1 MSPFSGYSQKTLR
14 KKVPKSLVNVCPVC
28 FTSPIGKQPNEPKG
42 TEMNRKAQAL
52 HIRNIVD
59 TIKTLAG
66 CESCGYNAH
75 ACALQFDHID
85 PSTKYRTRNG
95 NLVHPADMVK
105 GARYSLTT
113 ILAEIS
119 KCRILCANCHAV

>member
-1 MSPFSGYSQKTLR
+1 
-14 KKVPKSLVNVCPVC
+14 
-28 FTSPIGKQPNEPKG
+28 
-42 TEMNRKAQAL
+42 MNRKSQAL
-52 HIRNIVD
+52 RIRAIVD
-59 TIKTLAG
+59 VIKTTAG
-66 CESCGYNAH
+66 CEACGYNAH

-113 ILAEIS
+113 ILAEIA
-119 KCRILCANCHAV
+119 KCRVLCANCHAVHTHKVQRGGM